1 MQPTPDDIRAR
12 IEEGEGKNLE
22 FKRGLPRDEKTA
34 RTLCA
39 FANTRGGLLLIGV
52 GDRGEVVGAP
62 HPKATI
68 ATLRSIA
75 NLRLAPPLAVE
86 IGRVALDTKPIVWC
100 SVPLSPARPH
110 AVVHDD
116 AEHEI
121 VVRAGSSN
129 RVASGAALASIRA
142 QRSGAKGLDPIH
154 RSVLDWVAT
163 TNRIARDPGGSATMQ
178 AFAKARN
185 IGLQRARRA
194 FTDLELA
201 GRLIGHGTGSKRVF
215 SLP

>member
-1 MQPTPDDIRAR
+1 MQFTPDDLRAR
-12 IEEGEGKNLE
+12 IDEGEGKNLE

-52 GDRGEVVGAP
+52 GDRGEILGAP
-62 HPKATI
+62 HPRETVEKLRAI
-68 ATLRSIA
+68 ASVQLSPA
-75 NLRLAPPLAVE
+75 LAVQV
-86 IGRVALDTKPIVWC
+86 GRAVIDERTVVWC

-110 AVVHDD
+110 RVLHEGGEA
-116 AEHEI
+116 EI

-129 RVASGAALASIRA
+129 RVASGAALAQIRA
-142 QRSGAKGLDPIH
+142 QRSASKTPDPLQ
-154 RSVLDWVAT
+154 RSILAWVESQ
-163 TNRIARDPGGSATMQ
+163 NRGARDPGGRATVQ
-178 AFAKARN
+178 GFARQRN

-194 FTDLELA
+194 FTELELA
-201 GRLIGHGTGSKRVF
+201 GRLVGHGAGGKRIF